1 MIIKTA
7 TENDLDAI
15 YKADGLGFL
24 NTDFNLIINDA
35 GEMEEFEMKL
45 NSSKVELKEDTTVYV
60 VDGQLINRYYDLEG
74 DNAYEEDE
82 YYSVIPFDQFIM
94 DEEKMDKMDWI
105 RLRGS
110 LYIRFW
116 RDIID
121 NLQYTE
127 YVKGRHEKTENI
139 QWLIDINDKDDSFDY
154 TTADKSKP
162 WNM

>member
-24 NTDFNLIINDA
+24 NTDFNLIINDS

-60 VDGQLINRYYDLEG
+60 VDGQLLNRCYDLEG
-74 DNAYEEDE
+74 DNAYKEDE

-154 TTADKSKP
+154 TADKSKP

>member
-7 TENDLDAI
+7 TENDLDLI
-15 YKADGLGFL
+15 YRGDGLGFL

-60 VDGQLINRYYDLEG
+60 VSGELLNKYYDLEG

-82 YYSVIPFDQFIM
+82 YYSVIPFDQLVM
-94 DEEKMDKMDWI
+94 DPEKMERMDWI

-116 RDIID
+116 KDIID

-127 YVKGRHEKTENI
+127 YVKGRHPKTENI
-139 QWLIDINDKDDSFDY
+139 QWLIDLNSKDDSLSVKY
-154 TTADKSKP
+154 KADMKP
-162 WNM
+162 WNN